1 MANYRE
7 LLRRLA
13 ANEPGIIDAEGPGS
27 LRAAGLDDQSRAL
40 IRLAGLVAVGGSDA
54 SYAEQVDAAVSAGLT
69 ADAIVAVLFELG
81 PTVGVPRT
89 VTAASSV
96 ARGLGY
102 DLEE

>member
-13 ANEPGIIDAEGPGS
+13 ANEPGIVDAEGAVA
-27 LRAAGLDDQSRAL
+27 LRTAALDDQSRAL
-40 IRLAGLVAVGGSDA
+40 IRLAGLVAVGGTDA
-54 SYAEQVDAAVSAGLT
+54 SYAELVDDAVSAGLT
-69 ADAIVAVLFELG
+69 ADAIVSVLFALG
-81 PTVGVPRT
+81 PIAGVPRS
-89 VTAASSV
+89 VAAAPSI